1 MLNNSENYFKGKD
14 KQLMKSSYKFKS
26 RQFFVIFTSKSC
38 FEIFRQNKKKFKILK
53 FLYYKN

>member
-26 RQFFVIFTSKSC
+26 RQIFVIFTSKSC
-38 FEIFRQNKKKFKILK
+38 FENFRKNTKNLK
-53 FLYYKN
+53 Y